1 MIDSS
6 GTFIAAYVLVA
17 VIFAAYSLSLWSR
30 ARKARLQAAAA
41 RRSEHGE
48 AVSRSEAR

>member
-17 VIFAAYSLSLWSR
+17 VIFAGYSLSLWSR
-30 ARKARLQAAAA
+30 ARKARAAEAA
-41 RRSEHGE
+41 VRRRERGT
-48 AVSRSEAR
+48 AVLRSDA

>member
-17 VIFAAYSLSLWSR
+17 VIFVGYSLSLWSR
-30 ARKARLQAAAA
+30 ARRA
-41 RRSEHGE
+41 RRPEHRDEGP
-48 AVSRSEAR
+48 ASR

>member
-17 VIFAAYSLSLWSR
+17 VIFIAYSLSLWLR
-30 ARKARLQAAAA
+30 ARRLSQ
-41 RRSEHGE
+41 SISTETE
-48 AVSRSEAR
+48 

>member
-17 VIFAAYSLSLWSR
+17 VIFAGYSLSLWLR
-30 ARKARLQAAAA
+30 ARKARAAASLG
-41 RRSEHGE
+41 RHDN
-48 AVSRSEAR
+48 

>member
-17 VIFAAYSLSLWSR
+17 VIFVGYSLSLWLR
-30 ARKARLQAAAA
+30 AQHVANLRHPATRPG
-41 RRSEHGE
+41 SE
-48 AVSRSEAR
+48 